1 MVQSVFPLQ
10 GFIILNYGT
19 YKPEL
24 LRLKECADGKGTLM
38 QICGLFPI
46 EFAILQPECRLCL
59 NEHLETALGSIGQ
72 SLVMYVVVSLMGLI
86 DYNP

>member
-1 MVQSVFPLQ
+1 
-10 GFIILNYGT
+10 
-19 YKPEL
+19 
-24 LRLKECADGKGTLM
+24 M
-38 QICGLFPI
+38 QICDRFPI
-46 EFAILQPECRLCL
+46 EFAIWQHGCRQCL